1 MPTIDRGSQRLY
13 FEVTGQGPAIVLGH
27 SFLCSGAMWEPQI
40 EALSAHHRVINV
52 DLRGHGQSGPVDGAF
67 DLYDLVDDVLAV
79 LDHLQVNKAI
89 WAGLSIGG
97 MVAIRAALRN
107 PDRVAGLIL
116 LDTHAGAETWPN
128 RAKNLVMTALAR
140 RVGVVRLAPVI
151 AQMFFCG
158 HSRKH
163 RATMVQAWRDRFAA
177 VPLETALR
185 GAEALK
191 RRDSVVGQLADIRV
205 PALVMVG
212 ERDEPLPPRCAEQL
226 ATGIPDSS
234 LLIIAEAGHLSTLEQ
249 PETVTSAM
257 LAYLRS
263 IGAGGESER
272 DHGG

>member
-40 EALSAHHRVINV
+40 EALSAHHRVINM
-52 DLRGHGQSGPVDGAF
+52 DLRGHGQSGPVDGTF

-97 MVAIRAALRN
+97 MVAIRAAIRN
-107 PDRVAGLIL
+107 PERVAGLIL

-128 RAKNLVMTALAR
+128 RAKNLAMTAMAK
-140 RVGVVRLAPVI
+140 RVGVARLSPVI
-151 AQMFFCG
+151 AHMFFCR
-158 HSRKH
+158 HTRRH
-163 RATMVQAWRDRFAA
+163 NPALVRAWRERFAA
-177 VPLETALR
+177 VPLASALR

-191 RRDSVVGQLADIRV
+191 QRDSVLGQLADIRV
-205 PALVMVG
+205 PALVIVG
-212 ERDEPLPPRCAEQL
+212 EKDEPLPPRYSKQL
-226 ATGIPDSS
+226 AMGIPDSS
-234 LLIIAEAGHLSTLEQ
+234 QLVIADAGHLSNLEQ

-257 LAYLRS
+257 VSFLRS
-263 IGAGGESER
+263 IGSMGESE
-272 DHGG
+272 G